1 MKTLL
6 GKVKTLLNDSKS
18 KKDSSSE
25 KKALT
30 ENQDKISSVTSSAK
44 TGQLYGV
51 LGDIGDM
58 REKQG
63 EKSVNVISI
72 PLNAL
77 TKISKSKNPDDD
89 RDSGS
94 DTTLDPLED
103 RQRNSQ
109 RFFYPDQIRA
119 EDDEDRDEVPSFENK
134 RRGPFLPVMI
144 ANPGERDLG
153 GRMMLMN
160 PITRTLRHDDITRK
174 HSKDDDGLYRDI
186 GHIPGESARLLG
198 HGSTGH
204 GEDVGKTTLR
214 HKNPGH
220 YYHNQ
225 GEDKHEDAYHN
236 QGKDKHE
243 PDNYGYDDDDDDHDD
258 DVNDDHDASN
268 NRRMQ
273 AEAREI
279 ASSRNRLFSMLP
291 GNDPTYTSENR
302 GLGIRAGYNKLPES
316 FLGNPMLFGMGFNN
330 QKNMLPMNE
339 EAMAGEHA
347 DNSNGRDV
355 FMMGNQGTRQVYTG
369 ASPNMEDNPM
379 QTPSLRINNNAFNL
393 GGSQAQAMS
402 PNEVSYR
409 LEKQGFL
416 NELSQKNHIS
426 RPKGA
431 HQGTTSANVLIK
443 VNGKPIGDSKDLRDH
458 VVNGRV
464 FRGKEKIIKSKGP
477 MDVKIARVNDGVH
490 SKVVDITSS
499 EKVKVLETKS
509 KIMRNH

>member
-1 MKTLL
+1 
-6 GKVKTLLNDSKS
+6 
-18 KKDSSSE
+18 
-25 KKALT
+25 
-30 ENQDKISSVTSSAK
+30 
-44 TGQLYGV
+44 
-51 LGDIGDM
+51 
-58 REKQG
+58 
-63 EKSVNVISI
+63 
-72 PLNAL
+72 
-77 TKISKSKNPDDD
+77 
-89 RDSGS
+89 
-94 DTTLDPLED
+94 
-103 RQRNSQ
+103 
-109 RFFYPDQIRA
+109 
-119 EDDEDRDEVPSFENK
+119 
-134 RRGPFLPVMI
+134 
-144 ANPGERDLG
+144 
-153 GRMMLMN
+153 
-160 PITRTLRHDDITRK
+160 
-174 HSKDDDGLYRDI
+174 
-186 GHIPGESARLLG
+186 
-198 HGSTGH
+198 
-204 GEDVGKTTLR
+204 
-214 HKNPGH
+214 
-220 YYHNQ
+220 
-225 GEDKHEDAYHN
+225 
-236 QGKDKHE
+236 
-243 PDNYGYDDDDDDHDD
+243 
-258 DVNDDHDASN
+258 
-268 NRRMQ
+268 MQ